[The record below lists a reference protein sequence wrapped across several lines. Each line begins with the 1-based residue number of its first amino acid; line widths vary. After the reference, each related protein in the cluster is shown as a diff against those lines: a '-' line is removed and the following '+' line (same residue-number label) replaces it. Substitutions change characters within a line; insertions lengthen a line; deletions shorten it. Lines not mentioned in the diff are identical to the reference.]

1 MANGSN
7 LHMVGFSV
15 GKEEF
20 SIDILKVQDII
31 RMMEITK
38 IPNTPEFVEGVINLR
53 GKVISINGFGKRCSI
68 YCEAQRDWSHGR
80 LVAVAIGEKTGGI
93 ELAA

>member
-20 SIDILKVQDII
+20 CIDILKVQDII

-38 IPNTPEFVEGVINLR
+38 IPL
-53 GKVISINGFGKRCSI
+53 
-68 YCEAQRDWSHGR
+68 
-80 LVAVAIGEKTGGI
+80 GGI
-93 ELAA
+93 ELAD